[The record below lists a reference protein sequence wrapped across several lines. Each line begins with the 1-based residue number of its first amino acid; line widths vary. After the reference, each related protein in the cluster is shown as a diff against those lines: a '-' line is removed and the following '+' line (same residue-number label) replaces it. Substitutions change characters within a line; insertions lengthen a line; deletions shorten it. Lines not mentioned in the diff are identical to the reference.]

1 MLALVDCNSF
11 YCNCERLFRPD
22 LKNRPVVVLSNN
34 DGCIIS
40 RTPEAKALGIGMG
53 APYHHVIDLCRK
65 EKVGVFSA
73 NFALYT
79 NLSHRVMSVLK
90 NNAPR
95 VEVYS
100 VDEAF
105 ADLSGLKD
113 PIAQARK
120 MKSEVERLVGIPVAI
135 GVAPTKT
142 LTKIAAEYAKKNN
155 LEVIGALTQAEQ
167 TKLLENLPVQ
177 EVWGVSHGRLTRLQ
191 GLGIRTAPQLRDF
204 HNRPLLK
211 KHLTKLGEQIQDELR
226 GIPCFGFGE
235 RTEKKKSIMSS
246 RSFGQAIYDRG
257 LIAQAIA
264 THVSDVAEEMRM
276 QGSVCRKLYIMVR
289 SNPFQER
296 QPQYKATLEAVLHS
310 PTSNTLILIKYALE
324 LLDRMWKSGV
334 PFHKVGVVASD
345 LQDENEYALDLFSPP
360 PEPRGDA
367 LMQAIDKINYKQG
380 PRTLRSLACG
390 TDGKAWAMRRNM
402 LSPRY
407 TTSWKDLPIVS

>member
-1 MLALVDCNSF
+1 MLALIDCNSF

-40 RTPEAKALGIGMG
+40 RTPEAKALGITMG
-53 APYHHVIDLCRK
+53 VPYHHVMDLCRK
-65 EKVGVFSA
+65 ERVGVFSA

-79 NLSHRVMSVLK
+79 NLSSRVMSVLK
-90 NNAPR
+90 NNAPK
-95 VEVYS
+95 VEIYS

-105 ADLSGLKD
+105 ADLSGIKD
-113 PIAQARK
+113 PVTHGQK

-135 GVAPTKT
+135 GIAPSKT

-155 LEVIGALTQAEQ
+155 LGVMGVLTKEQ
-167 TKLLENLPVQ
+167 QEKLLANLPVQ
-177 EVWGVSHGRLTRLQ
+177 DVWGVSHGRLARLQ
-191 GLGIRTAPQLRDF
+191 SLGIRTAPQFRDYQNRALLRK
-204 HNRPLLK
+204 N
-211 KHLTKLGEQIQDELR
+211 LTKLGEQIQDELR

-276 QGSVCRKLYIMVR
+276 QGSVCRKLYIMAR
-289 SNPFQER
+289 SNPFQEN
-296 QPQYKATLEAVLHS
+296 QPQYQGAFDITLHT
-310 PTSNTLILIKYALE
+310 PTSHTLVLIEHALE
-324 LLDRMWKSGV
+324 LLNRIWKPGI
-334 PFHKVGVVASD
+334 PFHKVGVMALD
-345 LQDENEYALDLFSPP
+345 LQDANEHVLDLFAPLP
-360 PEPRGDA
+360 DPRGDA
-367 LMQAIDKINYKQG
+367 LMMALDQINYKQG